1 MLIAERRELVFRA
14 ADVQGTGG
22 FQGRHED
29 RFSGLRILAVS
40 PMKRTPATIRVLA
53 GWSRPKRAI
62 SRGIGHA
69 AAGLLGQGLDLGVGV
84 IVGHHHGVTG
94 L

>member
-29 RFSGLRILAVS
+29 PLFRAQNLGGLAHE
-40 PMKRTPATIRVLA
+40 AHAGHDQGAGRVVA
-53 GWSRPKRAI
+53 AEARHFQ
-62 SRGIGHA
+62 GIGHA